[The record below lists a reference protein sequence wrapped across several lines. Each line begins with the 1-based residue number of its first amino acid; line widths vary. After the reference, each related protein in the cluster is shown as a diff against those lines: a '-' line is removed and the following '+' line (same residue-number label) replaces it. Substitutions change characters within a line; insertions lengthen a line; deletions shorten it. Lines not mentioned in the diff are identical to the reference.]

1 MNASTFKIFSSFKD
15 RDSHAFEILSGRRG
29 SNSRPIA
36 WKAIALPT
44 ELLPLFFQPLME
56 LEKSVEGEGFEP
68 SKPKQ
73 RIYSPSHLTAL
84 EPLQTCSLHR
94 ILEPPIGIEPMTY

>member
-1 MNASTFKIFSSFKD
+1 MYIEED
-15 RDSHAFEILSGRRG
+15 RDLNVFYKLSGRRG

-44 ELLPLFFQPLME
+44 ELLPPLRSQSRKKLLSFIDQRSLFL
-56 LEKSVEGEGFEP
+56 VEGEGFEP

-84 EPLQTCSLHR
+84 EPLQTCSTCYL
-94 ILEPPIGIEPMTY
+94 LSLLSGSNQ